1 MGSTTGQDPGF
12 YWQEGI
18 NTRNPTVK
26 TRFNTKV
33 LFIIGLACGST
44 STFANPAPLPPF
56 DCLIEPELVAD
67 VGSPVDGVIEKFFVN
82 KSDIVKKGQKLAQLN
97 QSVNLSTAILAKAQ
111 SEMQEKIKS
120 KQAYLDFAQRKLNRI
135 QQLYKQKAA
144 SNFQKDEAETELK
157 LARSELALA
166 KREKLLA
173 KLEYQQ
179 SMQRLMERS
188 IRSPFDGIVVKRH
201 LALGESVK
209 DKPIMKL
216 AKINP
221 LRVELILT
229 AEMFGLIKKGMV
241 ADIIPELP
249 HYKPAQATVTV
260 VDKLIDAASGTFG
273 VRLALPN
280 PDYTI
285 PSGLRCQAQFLS
297 KEDMSLKS
305 KTK

>member
-1 MGSTTGQDPGF
+1 MKST
-12 YWQEGI
+12 
-18 NTRNPTVK
+18 
-26 TRFNTKV
+26 FNIKQILLCLV
-33 LFIIGLACGST
+33 CMPMAA
-44 STFANPAPLPPF
+44 FANPPPLPAF

-111 SEMQEKIKS
+111 SEMQEKIDS
-120 KQAYLDFAQRKLNRI
+120 KKAYLAFAQRKLNRI
-135 QQLYKQKAA
+135 KKLYKQKAA
-144 SNFQKDEAETELK
+144 SSFQKDEAETELK
-157 LARSELALA
+157 LARSELKLA

-179 SMQRLMERS
+179 AMQRLMERS

-229 AEMFGLIKKGMV
+229 SEMFGLIKKGMV

-249 HYKPAQATVTV
+249 IYKPARATVTV

-273 VRLALPN
+273 VRLSLPN
-280 PDYTI
+280 PDYRI
-285 PSGLRCQAQFLS
+285 PSGLRCQAQFLP
-297 KEDMSLKS
+297 EDKNSPVKS
-305 KTK
+305 KNK

>member
-1 MGSTTGQDPGF
+1 M
-12 YWQEGI
+12 
-18 NTRNPTVK
+18 K
-26 TRFNTKV
+26 TLLNIS
-33 LFIIGLACGST
+33 LFLPYLVCVPAV
-44 STFANPAPLPPF
+44 TFASAPPLPAF

-67 VGSPVDGVIEKFFVN
+67 VGSPVDGIIAKFFVS

-111 SEMQEKIKS
+111 ANMQEKIDS
-120 KQAYLDFAQRKLNRI
+120 KQAYLAFAKRKLVRI
-135 QQLYKQKAA
+135 KKLYTQKAT
-144 SNFQKDEAETELK
+144 SSFQKDEAETELK
-157 LARSELALA
+157 LARSELQLA

-179 SMQRLMERS
+179 AMQRLMERS

-201 LALGESVK
+201 LSLGESVK

-229 AEMFGLIKKGMV
+229 SELFGLIKEGMV

-249 HYKPAQATVTV
+249 NYKPQRATVTV

-273 VRLALPN
+273 VRLTLPN
-280 PDYTI
+280 PGNRI
-285 PSGLRCQAQFLS
+285 PSGLRCQAQFLPE
-297 KEDMSLKS
+297 KEIK
-305 KTK
+305 KPKIIKH

>member
-1 MGSTTGQDPGF
+1 MVKGIFYTPIFITGLVCMISPAF
-12 YWQEGI
+12 ASS
-18 NTRNPTVK
+18 PT
-26 TRFNTKV
+26 
-33 LFIIGLACGST
+33 
-44 STFANPAPLPPF
+44 LPVF

-67 VGSPVDGVIEKFFVN
+67 VGSPVDGVIDKFFVK

-97 QSVNLSTAILAKAQ
+97 QNVNLSTAILARAQ

-135 QQLYKQKAA
+135 KKLYKQKAA
-144 SNFQKDEAETELK
+144 SSFQKDEAETELK
-157 LARSELALA
+157 LARSELELA

-179 SMQRLMERS
+179 AMQRLMERS
-188 IRSPFDGIVVKRH
+188 IRSPFDGIVVKLH
-201 LALGESVK
+201 LAMGESVK
-209 DKPIMKL
+209 DKPVLKL

-229 AEMFGLIKKGMV
+229 SEMFGLIKKDMV
-241 ADIIPELP
+241 ANIIPELP
-249 HYKPAQATVTV
+249 QYKPAHAIVTV

-280 PDYTI
+280 PDYSI
-285 PSGLRCQAQFLS
+285 PSGLRCQAQFLPDQG
-297 KEDMSLKS
+297 KYLKKS
-305 KTK
+305 KTHKKQD

>member
-1 MGSTTGQDPGF
+1 MLLLCLVCDTA
-12 YWQEGI
+12 
-18 NTRNPTVK
+18 
-26 TRFNTKV
+26 
-33 LFIIGLACGST
+33 LA
-44 STFANPAPLPPF
+44 FANNAPLPAF

-67 VGSPVDGVIEKFFVN
+67 IGSPVDGVIEKFFVT

-111 SEMQEKIKS
+111 SEMQEKIDS
-120 KQAYLDFAQRKLNRI
+120 KQAYLAFAERKMERI
-135 QQLYKQKAA
+135 KTLYKQKAA
-144 SNFQKDEAETELK
+144 SSFQKDEAETELK
-157 LARSELALA
+157 LARSELELA

-179 SMQRLMERS
+179 AMQRLMERS
-188 IRSPFDGIVVKRH
+188 IHAPFDGIVVKLH

-229 AEMFGLIKKGMV
+229 SEMFGLIKEDMV

-249 HYKPAQATVTV
+249 NYKAARATVTV

-273 VRLALPN
+273 VRLSLPN
-280 PDYTI
+280 PDHSI
-285 PSGLRCQAQFLS
+285 PSGLRCQAQFLPDQNKTS
-297 KEDMSLKS
+297 IKTKS
-305 KTK
+305 K